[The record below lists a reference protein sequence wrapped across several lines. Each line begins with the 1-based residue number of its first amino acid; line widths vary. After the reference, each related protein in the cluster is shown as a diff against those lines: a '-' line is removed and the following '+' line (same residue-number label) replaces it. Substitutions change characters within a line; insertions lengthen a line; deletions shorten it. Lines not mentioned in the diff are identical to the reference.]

1 MKILLYM
8 KILYM
13 KYKFLQFNICEM
25 SKLSDIPLYDMYG
38 TVYPFQEIYTSLRQQ
53 SKAAQRAINDEVCVE
68 DIPDEISLSKNEK
81 VFYS

>member
-38 TVYPFQEIYTSLRQQ
+38 TVYPF
-53 SKAAQRAINDEVCVE
+53 
-68 DIPDEISLSKNEK
+68 
-81 VFYS
+81 